1 MVLQDV
7 TADPTLPRTRDVT
20 CAKCAHNEAVF
31 FSAATE
37 EVRIHMVSMIW
48 LAAPQCKA
56 QSGCRAELPR
66 LRALVWR
73 TLSQCASIVIS
84 ESIN

>member
-7 TADPTLPRTRDVT
+7 SADPTLPRTRDVT

-37 EVRIHMVSMIW
+37 EVRMRAVLCDEALPW
-48 LAAPQCKA
+48 CKM
-56 QSGCRAELPR
+56 QSG
-66 LRALVWR
+66 LRSRVA
-73 TLSQCASIVIS
+73 
-84 ESIN
+84 

>member
-20 CAKCAHNEAVF
+20 CAKCGHNEAVF

-37 EVRIHMVSMIW
+37 EVRARMVPAAWRCRMQSAEGLW
-48 LAAPQCKA
+48 SKGKSAVAFCLASLMC
-56 QSGCRAELPR
+56 SL
-66 LRALVWR
+66 
-73 TLSQCASIVIS
+73 
-84 ESIN
+84 

>member
-7 TADPTLPRTRDVT
+7 SADPTLPRTRDVT

-37 EVRIHMVSMIW
+37 EVRLQMMLCYEAVPWCIM
-48 LAAPQCKA
+48 
-56 QSGCRAELPR
+56 QSDCGAGLPR
-66 LRALVWR
+66 LWALVWR
-73 TLSQCASIVIS
+73 TFRVNQQELSCVKG
-84 ESIN
+84 

>member
-7 TADPTLPRTRDVT
+7 SADPTLPRTRDVT

-37 EVRIHMVSMIW
+37 EVRLQMMLWCIM
-48 LAAPQCKA
+48 
-56 QSGCRAELPR
+56 QSDCGAGLPR
-66 LRALVWR
+66 LWALVWR
-73 TLSQCASIVIS
+73 TFRVNQQGLSCVKG
-84 ESIN
+84 